1 MKFCPVDR
9 WVNADDAPRCRNC
22 GHVFR
27 KGRKDLPASTLSRM
41 PGEKAPPAKTRSRA
55 EGVEIERL
63 GSPALDAPVLQLI
76 DAAGFALETFRL
88 QAEPRVLG
96 RAEGLVTF
104 PEDDWMSPAHAS
116 LRSDGR
122 QAFLRDLK
130 SQAGTFL
137 RAERV
142 ELFEGLEVLVGRTT
156 LRFAPA
162 GGGWQVTLRG
172 PEGKSRVVAVEA
184 AFGIGRKGQ
193 DVALE
198 DPSVSPLHAKVRG
211 GVLADA
217 GSLNG
222 IYYRLPAQRNEVLEP
237 GGMFRAGRQV
247 FRFALPGR

>member
-9 WVNADDAPRCRNC
+9 WVNADDALSCRNC

-27 KGRKDLPASTLSRM
+27 KGRKDLPASTLSRVPVEKVA
-41 PGEKAPPAKTRSRA
+41 PGKTRSRA
-55 EGVEIERL
+55 EVVEVARL
-63 GSPALDAPVLQLI
+63 GSPALNSPVLQLV

-88 QAEPRVLG
+88 HSEPLVLG
-96 RAEGLVTF
+96 RLEGLVTF
-104 PEDDWMSPAHAS
+104 PDDALLSPAHAS

-130 SQAGTFL
+130 SETGTYL

-142 ELFEGLEVLVGRTT
+142 ELFDGLEVLIGQTS
-156 LRFAPA
+156 LRFSAA
-162 GGGWQVTLRG
+162 GDGWKVSQRS
-172 PEGKSRVVAVEA
+172 PDGKARASVVEA
-184 AFGIGRKGQ
+184 AFAVGRKGQ
-193 DVALE
+193 DLALE
-198 DPSVSPLHAKVRG
+198 DPAVSPLHAKVRN

-222 IYYRLPAQRNEVLEP
+222 VYYRIPAQRNEVLEP
-237 GGMFRAGRQV
+237 GGMFRMGRQV